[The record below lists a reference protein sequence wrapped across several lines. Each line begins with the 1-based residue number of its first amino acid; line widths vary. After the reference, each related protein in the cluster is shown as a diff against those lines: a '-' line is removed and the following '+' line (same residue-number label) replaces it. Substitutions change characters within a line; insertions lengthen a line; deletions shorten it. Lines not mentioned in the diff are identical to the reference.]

1 MNQEQRF
8 WPARLR
14 WRLRAAT
21 MWPAF
26 IVITLLDG
34 ELLHLLPPIGGSL
47 SLIGAILMA
56 TFGNLVLIGAAAPF
70 IARRIGAR
78 RPGPLATPLAAREV
92 LADRVG
98 TALLLAGVL
107 GVVAAGL
114 GNREVVVS
122 ETNATTENAR
132 VVRNYV
138 VRSGNPEL
146 NRNLETANTIR
157 LGDGYFRTC
166 IAHDDRRRA
175 FCLYV
180 DTTKKPTQV
189 TRDPSEEPNAEF
201 RRR

>member
-34 ELLHLLPPIGGSL
+34 VLLHLLPPIGASL
-47 SLIGAILMA
+47 PLIGAILMA

-70 IARRIGAR
+70 IASRIGAR
-78 RPGPLATPLAAREV
+78 RPAPPATLLAAREV

-98 TALLLAGVL
+98 TLLLLAGVL

-138 VRSGNPEL
+138 VHSGSPEL

-166 IAHDDRRRA
+166 IARDDRRRA

-189 TRDPSEEPNAEF
+189 TRDPSQEPNAEF